1 MKRSYECFS
10 PKIEKMIHIAAGDEP
25 CWKFPLHSH
34 NDQLELSLVL
44 AGSGTLYCSGQI
56 LMIRQGDLIVKNAG
70 VLHAEYSDCA
80 DPLEQVCF
88 SLSGVQAEGR
98 PLNHLLSRGA
108 SPVIRTGR
116 TFPLLKE
123 QVLFLLEHYRE
134 TEDLRKETA
143 RNMLCAL
150 LSLVSLLIAEQ
161 EEACGSRL
169 YPENIEKVVSYINE
183 NYRKRLSLEDIAK
196 KFFSTPGSLSKKFR
210 EATGYSVN
218 QYIINCRMGEA
229 QRLLLFEENPV
240 KDTAIR
246 CGYSD
251 LQYFYRTFK
260 KHTGLTPIEFQQKY
274 RHSTPGR

>member
-56 LMIRQGDLIVKNAG
+56 LMIRQGDLIAKNAG

-134 TEDLRKETA
+134 TEYLRKETA

-161 EEACGSRL
+161 AISREHRKGCQL
-169 YPENIEKVVSYINE
+169 YK
-183 NYRKRLSLEDIAK
+183 
-196 KFFSTPGSLSKKFR
+196 
-210 EATGYSVN
+210 
-218 QYIINCRMGEA
+218 
-229 QRLLLFEENPV
+229 
-240 KDTAIR
+240 
-246 CGYSD
+246 
-251 LQYFYRTFK
+251 
-260 KHTGLTPIEFQQKY
+260 
-274 RHSTPGR
+274 